1 MSPLGCSSSPPCSN
15 SFRKSYRQGLRGP
28 ASFLQYLLPFLL
40 SQRWGL
46 LPVLL
51 CLPLLFGLT
60 TEAVAQTVSVPATQT
75 VAEPAAHTRVSM
87 TFTGPGGDGDY
98 ATPSIVSGGTAS
110 GRERSGTISCAVGD
124 DFVVNQGDNG
134 VTITSGQS
142 THTHDTFTVCA
153 DTVDEPDETFTI
165 LWFASIGNP
174 FDINASNCASN
185 FRCTTT
191 FTITDDDPTV
201 VSLAR
206 VDSGAVTEGGKIE
219 FTVTLGRALVAGE
232 VIDVPLSIGG
242 TNVTTGDWSLAL
254 KPGATN
260 TGVARRIGSVV
271 RFSGTGA
278 QTATLEL
285 TATDDNTADN
295 NETFNIALGTNTE
308 FDDASLG
315 TNVGGG
321 ADPHSSNNAFSVT
334 VNEPPPD
341 VSVHPYDTIGYE
353 GGSGIHGV
361 AEMELRLSRALES
374 GETLTVGYSIDLD
387 ANAVES
393 HNGVTLSHSQGST
406 STGTVTITGPNAPK
420 NIRLRIEPAAHTVD
434 QSKSGIHVAEF
445 KLTSVS
451 GVGGAALSG
460 VTSAKIFLRDLNTLS
475 GPSTYL
481 QVYGG
486 PPAGS
491 RNVEEGGEVTVLLP
505 GWWRNTYLPAG
516 ASGYTVTLG
525 VQNLTT
531 TSDDLNHAYTRFG
544 DGAFVERTTLKGDT
558 NYYNVSVIGRGKP
571 GFVHIPIT
579 PDSTAESDEHFRV
592 FIAETQS
599 NMGVR
604 GTYNSLYS
612 APGIDFTIKG
622 QSGGQRS
629 PSQQPEPP
637 PVPTQAVSNIQVT
650 AVDADNA
657 KVTWDEVE
665 HATGYELEWEGVSI
679 AGINADIT
687 GTTSTIDHY
696 APEPMTL
703 TITVIP
709 QYIDENGDTQQLNDL
724 AGTAVFDVGG
734 GSQSS
739 DDQDSIQSQ
748 DTIQS
753 QDDNN
758 QQLEENCDLDEVQ
771 SDVENYV
778 LETYNGDAHVARW
791 QRVLNAFAGN
801 DGGMSGVEARFM
813 ETLFSANRW
822 EPVAE
827 GIECLEAAR
836 GKDNTYA
843 ELIAKMYEWRYDTRY
858 VSYKSH
864 TNRWDRAL
872 LAFGESVSD
881 SSLEPM
887 TAADAQVFADRGW
900 SRWVEVARALW
911 EIE

>member
-1 MSPLGCSSSPPCSN
+1 MSPLGCSSSPLCSN
-15 SFRKSYRQGLRGP
+15 SSSKSYRQGLRGP
-28 ASFLQYLLPFLL
+28 ASFLQHLFLL
-40 SQRWGL
+40 LSPQRGFL
-46 LPVLL
+46 LVLL
-51 CLPLLFGLT
+51 CLSLLSIFAN
-60 TEAVAQTVSVPATQT
+60 EAVAQTVTVPATQT
-75 VAEPAAHTRVSM
+75 VAEPATHGTVTV
-87 TFTGPGGDGDY
+87 TFTGDPNNADNDWAVPAIG
-98 ATPSIVSGGTAS
+98 SGGTAD
-110 GRERSGTISCAVGD
+110 GRQNNGSISCQAGD
-124 DFVVNQGDNG
+124 DFVVHQTDDAMHVRSGHSSHTTTL
-134 VTITSGQS
+134 TI
-142 THTHDTFTVCA
+142 CA
-153 DTVDEPDETFTI
+153 DTVDEPDETFI
-165 LWFASIGNP
+165 ISWSLQGYNL
-174 FDINASNCASN
+174 FDSNASNCSHN
-185 FRCTTT
+185 FLCTTT
-191 FTITDDDPTV
+191 FTITDDDPTE

-206 VDSGAVTEGGKIE
+206 VGSGAVTEGDKIE

-232 VIDVPLSIGG
+232 IIDVPLSISG
-242 TNVTTGDWSLAL
+242 TNVSTGDWSLAL
-254 KPGATN
+254 KSGATN

-271 RFSGTGA
+271 RFSGAGA

-295 NETFNIALGTNTE
+295 NETFNIALGSNTD
-308 FDDASLG
+308 FDDASLD

-341 VSVHPYDTIGYE
+341 VSLYPADAIGRE
-353 GGSGIHGV
+353 GGTGTASV
-361 AEMELRLSRALES
+361 KLRLRRALTS
-374 GETLTVGYSIDLD
+374 GETLTVTYSIDL
-387 ANAVES
+387 NTGVSES
-393 HNGVTLSHSQGST
+393 HNGVMLSQSQGST
-406 STGTVTITGPNAPK
+406 STGTLTITGPNAPK
-420 NIRLRIEPAAHTVD
+420 NIQLSLSPANNTVWNA
-434 QSKSGIHVAEF
+434 GVRTREF
-445 KLTSVS
+445 KLTGVS
-451 GVGGAALSG
+451 GVAGASLSG
-460 VTSAKIFLRDLNTLS
+460 VTSAKVFVNDRNFTRT
-475 GPSTYL
+475 TYMS
-481 QVYGG
+481 
-486 PPAGS
+486 AW
-491 RNVEEGGEVTVLLP
+491 RREVEEGGELIVMLHGKAGRKISLGPRSHRYHGYNATV
-505 GWWRNTYLPAG
+505 
-516 ASGYTVTLG
+516 G

-531 TSDDLNHAYTRFG
+531 DFNDLGEGYAGHDAFG
-544 DGAFVERTTLKGDT
+544 GYLRREGDT
-558 NYYNVSVIGRGKP
+558 DYYNVAALGSGRSAEL
-571 GFVHIPIT
+571 VIPIT
-579 PDSTAESDEHFRV
+579 SDGTREGDERFRV
-592 FIAETQS
+592 FIVDTDRTY
-599 NMGVR
+599 MGVR

-622 QSGGQRS
+622 QSGGPQQS

-637 PVPTQAVSNIQVT
+637 PVPTQAVSNIQMT
-650 AVDADNA
+650 ALDADNA

-665 HATGYELEWEGVSI
+665 HATGYELEWEGSGSSVNI
-679 AGINADIT
+679 AGIDIDIT
-687 GTTSTIDHY
+687 GTTYTIDHY

-724 AGTAVFDVGG
+724 SGTAVFDVGG

-813 ETLFSANRW
+813 ATLFSANRW

-843 ELIAKMYEWRYDTRY
+843 ELIAKMYEWRYDTRW

-900 SRWVEVARALW
+900 SRWVEVAEALW

>member
-1 MSPLGCSSSPPCSN
+1 MSPYIGCSSSPSCSN
-15 SFRKSYRQGLRGP
+15 SSSKSYRQGLRGS
-28 ASFLQYLLPFLL
+28 ASFLQHLFLFL
-40 SQRWGL
+40 SQQRGCL
-46 LPVLL
+46 LVLL
-51 CLPLLFGLT
+51 CLSLLSIFAN
-60 TEAVAQTVSVPATQT
+60 EAVAQTVSVPATQT

-87 TFTGPGGDGDY
+87 TFTGPGGSGDY

-110 GRERSGTISCAVGD
+110 GRQNNGTISCAVGD
-124 DFVVNQGDNG
+124 DFVVDRSDSG
-134 VTITSGQS
+134 VTITAGQS

-165 LWFASIGNP
+165 GWGASLGNP
-174 FDINASNCASN
+174 FDSNASHCTSASY
-185 FRCTTT
+185 CTTT
-191 FTITDDDPTV
+191 FTITDDDPTE

-206 VDSGAVTEGGKIE
+206 VGSGAVTEGQKIE

-232 VIDVPLSIGG
+232 TIDVPLSIGG

-271 RFSGTGA
+271 RFSGAGA

-285 TATDDNTADN
+285 TATNDNTADH
-295 NETFNIALGTNTE
+295 NETFNIALGMNTD
-308 FDDASLG
+308 FDDGSLG

-321 ADPHSSNNAFSVT
+321 ADPHNSNNAFSVT
-334 VNEPPPD
+334 VNEPPPSVSLHPED
-341 VSVHPYDTIGYE
+341 VRAGENGNPAG
-353 GGSGIHGV
+353 
-361 AEMELRLSRALES
+361 MRLRLRRALQS
-374 GETLTVGYSIDLD
+374 GETLTVNFSVDFNLRNVQGFQAGTS
-387 ANAVES
+387 
-393 HNGVTLSHSQGST
+393 VTHT
-406 STGTVTITGPNAPK
+406 SGNPTTGTVTITGPNAPK
-420 NIRLRIEPAAHTVD
+420 DVDIYLYPAGNTVNRWA
-434 QSKSGIHVAEF
+434 SGVEVAEF

-451 GVGGAALSG
+451 GVAGAEVSG
-460 VTSAKIFLRDLNTLS
+460 MGKAKIFVNDS
-475 GPSTYL
+475 GVSRTTYMS
-481 QVYGG
+481 
-486 PPAGS
+486 AWS
-491 RNVEEGGEVTVLLP
+491 REVEEGGELIVMLHGKAGKKRNSGPRPYDWYNVTV
-505 GWWRNTYLPAG
+505 
-516 ASGYTVTLG
+516 G
-525 VQNLTT
+525 VQNIT
-531 TSDDLNHAYTRFG
+531 TSFADLGEGYRGRDAFG
-544 DGAFVERTTLKGDT
+544 GYLRREGDT
-558 NYYNVSVIGRGKP
+558 DYYNVGVLGMGRSAEL
-571 GFVHIPIT
+571 VIPIQ
-579 PDSTAESDEHFRV
+579 SDGTNEGDERFRV
-592 FIAETQS
+592 FIAETPGNQGRAS
-599 NMGVR
+599 YMGVR
-604 GTYNSLYS
+604 GTYNSLYA

-650 AVDADNA
+650 ALDADSA
-657 KVTWDEVE
+657 EVTWDAVE
-665 HATGYELEWEGVSI
+665 HATSYELEWEGVSI

-687 GTTSTIDHY
+687 GTTSTIDHH

-724 AGTAVFDVGG
+724 SGTAVFDVGG
-734 GSQSS
+734 NGLQSS
-739 DDQDSIQSQ
+739 DVQDSIQSQ
-748 DTIQS
+748 DGTQA

-758 QQLEENCDLDEVQ
+758 QQQEEDCDLDEVQ

-813 ETLFSANRW
+813 ATLFSANRW
-822 EPVAE
+822 EPAAKA
-827 GIECLEAAR
+827 IECLEEAR

-900 SRWVEVARALW
+900 SRWVEVAKALW
-911 EIE
+911 KIE